1 MLGVDKVSERVK
13 VGADGVKGISD
24 NFVNWGFGKVTRR
37 EEMIAILINLVGAV
51 ATERGG
57 WGVE

>member
-1 MLGVDKVSERVK
+1 LEWIRLARGIRQ

-24 NFVNWGFGKVTRR
+24 NMVDWGFGKVTR
-37 EEMIAILINLVGAV
+37 EEMVTILIDFVGAV
-51 ATERGG
+51 AIERGG